1 VDSLYLVEIRL
12 TSWDQRE
19 LSTVMVARL
28 TSSRLASASDLR

>member
-1 VDSLYLVEIRL
+1 VDSLYLDEIRL

-19 LSTVMVARL
+19 LSTVMVASI